1 MTMQSVSISVLQLG
15 CLITQYSYHRQFV
28 TLQRHAA
35 HIISISPVVTSVA
48 RGNIHLYRILVAV
61 NCVTN
66 NLHSSVTRA
75 PFSGELIVASVSG
88 SILQLSQTRDL
99 TLTPK
104 SPSGLVFSIA
114 SCSGIPGQDFKT
126 RSVKFTSKITF
137 HPTKHLIWLALRF
150 PIVSVQS
157 TYSVQ
162 IPLSHLSSS
171 HASQTSVAHASCR
184 DVNCCM
190 VTPQPHGIM

>member
-1 MTMQSVSISVLQLG
+1 MQSVSIPVLQLG
-15 CLITQYSYHRQFV
+15 CLTTQYSYHRQFV

-88 SILQLSQTRDL
+88 SILPLSQTRDL

-104 SPSGLVFSIA
+104 SPSGSVFRISYRVLFWH
-114 SCSGIPGQDFKT
+114 SG
-126 RSVKFTSKITF
+126 
-137 HPTKHLIWLALRF
+137 ARF
-150 PIVSVQS
+150 PKQGV
-157 TYSVQ
+157 
-162 IPLSHLSSS
+162 SSS
-171 HASQTSVAHASCR
+171 HLKSHF
-184 DVNCCM
+184 
-190 VTPQPHGIM
+190 TPRSI

>member
-1 MTMQSVSISVLQLG
+1 MCRSVTMQSVSISVLQLG

-48 RGNIHLYRILVAV
+48 RGNIRLYRILVAV

-88 SILQLSQTRDL
+88 SI
-99 TLTPK
+99 TPVI
-104 SPSGLVFSIA
+104 SDPRSYPDPEIPVWFSIFYRVLFWH
-114 SCSGIPGQDFKT
+114 SG
-126 RSVKFTSKITF
+126 
-137 HPTKHLIWLALRF
+137 ARF
-150 PIVSVQS
+150 QNKERQVHI
-157 TYSVQ
+157 
-162 IPLSHLSSS
+162 
-171 HASQTSVAHASCR
+171 
-184 DVNCCM
+184 
-190 VTPQPHGIM
+190 